1 MREMVNGAGSVE
13 PGFQRWQRGIGRGI
27 TSVSPGFGSCWLWGE
42 GIESRGLGSS
52 CLMVQ
57 GHWLGEGEGR
67 REGIDLLS
75 QNSPGVS

>member
-1 MREMVNGAGSVE
+1 
-13 PGFQRWQRGIGRGI
+13 
-27 TSVSPGFGSCWLWGE
+27 VSPGFGSCWLWGE